1 MAVQSIERAFTLL
14 RTIAEYP
21 DGVSVSDLAR
31 YTDLH
36 KSTVSRLVIALE
48 GEHAIER
55 QNGSI
60 HIGSG
65 IAHLLSANLGPP
77 TLKALVRPYLRY
89 IADVTGETTGLC
101 VPDQDAALYIDQ
113 ISSEHPIQ
121 IRDWTG
127 EHLPLNAVSSGKLF
141 LAYASDDE
149 VADYLNRVPLSKSA
163 PNTIT
168 DPTELML
175 RLDKVREQGYDWSL
189 EEYTAELSVVAG
201 PIFDR
206 HGKMIASIYLC
217 GPNFRFP
224 PDGKKEELTQLIVET
239 CHEVTEQL
247 KFESAPQ
254 KLLAG
259 NRR

>member
-31 YTDLH
+31 QTDLH

-48 GEHAIER
+48 DEQAIER
-55 QNGSI
+55 QNGAI

-65 IAHLLSANLGPP
+65 IAQLLSSTFGPS

-101 VPDQDAALYIDQ
+101 IPDQDAALYIDQ
-113 ISSEHPIQ
+113 ISSEHAIQ

-149 VADYLNRVPLSKSA
+149 VVDFLNRVSLEKMA

-168 DPTELML
+168 EPAKLML
-175 RLDKVREQGYDWSL
+175 RLDKVREQGYDWSI
-189 EEYTAELSVVAG
+189 EEYTEELCVVAG

-206 HGKMIASIYLC
+206 HEKVIASIYLC

-224 PDGKKEELTQLIVET
+224 PNDKRDEITQLIVDT
-239 CHEVTEQL
+239 CQEVTEQL

-254 KLLAG
+254 KMLVG
-259 NRR
+259 NRS